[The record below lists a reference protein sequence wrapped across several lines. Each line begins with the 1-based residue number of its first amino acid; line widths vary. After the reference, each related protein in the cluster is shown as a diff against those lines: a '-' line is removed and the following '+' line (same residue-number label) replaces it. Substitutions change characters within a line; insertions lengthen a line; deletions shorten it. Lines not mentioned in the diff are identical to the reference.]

1 MASDARCL
9 VLVVTDNEVI
19 LVLHVLAVN
28 LNLWHDAVTCI
39 GLIVIVIVIV
49 IYYFRITQNTRYKVI

>member
-1 MASDARCL
+1 MTSDARRL

-28 LNLWHDAVTCI
+28 LNLWHDAVTFYI
-39 GLIVIVIVIV
+39 GLLLNYNDVVALK
-49 IYYFRITQNTRYKVI
+49 FTQY